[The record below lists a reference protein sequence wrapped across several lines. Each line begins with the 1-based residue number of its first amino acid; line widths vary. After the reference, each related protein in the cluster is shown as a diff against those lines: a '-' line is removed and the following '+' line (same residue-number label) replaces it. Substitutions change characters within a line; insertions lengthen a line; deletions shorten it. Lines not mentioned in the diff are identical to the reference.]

1 MTTII
6 KQFDSKSLAAALKA
20 ITKSAVKT
28 RDMVQEVAVF
38 AVATSIKS
46 GDVSVANNLLDAIGG
61 TKSLRKDS
69 LVAYFERFGN
79 FAWLKSEKKLAFFLN
94 PKTGCTDG
102 TLTPEYESV
111 IVGAKWD
118 EAKKEAEIIS
128 TYDME
133 KQFRMFIG
141 KMEKVTLDPAITIEN
156 REFLQAV
163 SDAFNKLS
171 AERTLRAMKVD
182 EAVLDATAEQ
192 QAVFDARNIAEVKAA

>member
-1 MTTII
+1 
-6 KQFDSKSLAAALKA
+6 
-20 ITKSAVKT
+20 
-28 RDMVQEVAVF
+28 VF
-38 AVATSIKS
+38 AVATSITT
-46 GDVSVANNLLDAIGG
+46 GDVSVGNNLLLALGT

-79 FAWLKSEKKLAFFLN
+79 FAWVKGDKKLAFFLN

-118 EAKKEAEIIS
+118 EAKKEAEIVS

-133 KQFRMFIG
+133 KQFRAFIG
-141 KMEKVTLDPAITIEN
+141 KMEKITLDPAITIEN

-171 AERTLRAMKVD
+171 AERTLRAMTVD
-182 EAVLDATAEQ
+182 QTVLDATAAQ
-192 QAVFDARNIAEVKAA
+192 QAVFDARAMVAAQAA